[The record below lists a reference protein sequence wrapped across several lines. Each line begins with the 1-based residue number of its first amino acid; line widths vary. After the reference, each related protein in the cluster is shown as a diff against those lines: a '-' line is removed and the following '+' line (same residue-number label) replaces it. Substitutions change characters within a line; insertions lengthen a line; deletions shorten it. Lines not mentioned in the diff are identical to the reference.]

1 MQKAK
6 LTLAAAAL
14 ITFLPMLQGCI
25 PAIIG
30 GAAVGVM
37 SAYDRRSTGTQAD
50 DETTEW
56 KAGQHVPDQYK
67 TFSHTN
73 FTSYNRRVLITGEVP
88 NEEAKAAI
96 ETSTRQIDGVRE
108 VYNELGIG
116 PVSSLGSRST
126 DSYIDS
132 KVKARLVDSN
142 QLSANHI
149 KVVTERAIVHLMG
162 IVNAREAKVAVDVF
176 AALQAQRPEQVVKAA
191 APQGQED
198 EVINTVE
205 QAHPGLRRGGF
216 SSQSTTSA
224 TSRSR
229 RPQRRR

>member
-14 ITFLPMLQGCI
+14 ITVLPMLQGCV

-37 SAYDRRSTGTQAD
+37 SAHDRRSTGTQAD

-56 KAGQHVPDQYK
+56 KASNHVPDQYK
-67 TFSHTN
+67 TFSHIN

-88 NEEAKAAI
+88 SDEAKSVI
-96 ETSTRQIDGVRE
+96 EAETRKLDGVRE

-116 PVSSLGSRST
+116 PVSTLGSRST
-126 DSYIDS
+126 DSFIDS

-142 QLSANHI
+142 QISANHI

-162 IVNAREAKVAVDVF
+162 IVNAREAKVAVDV
-176 AALQAQRPEQVVKAA
+176 ARTTAGVKKVVNVM
-191 APQGQED
+191 
-198 EVINTVE
+198 EVIGDDDTRRLDNQVLGARNPPPASAPVE
-205 QAHPGLRRGGF
+205 TR
-216 SSQSTTSA
+216 
-224 TSRSR
+224 
-229 RPQRRR
+229 

>member
-1 MQKAK
+1 MQKTK

-14 ITFLPMLQGCI
+14 IVALPMLEGCV

-37 SAYDRRSTGTQAD
+37 SAHDRRSTGTQTD

-56 KAGQHVPDQYK
+56 KAGQRVPDQYK
-67 TFSHTN
+67 AFSHVN
-73 FTSYNRRVLITGEVP
+73 FTSYNRRLLITGEVP
-88 NEEAKAAI
+88 SADAKAAI
-96 ETSTRQIDGVRE
+96 EAEVRKIDGVRE
-108 VYNELGIG
+108 VYNELGVG

-142 QLSANHI
+142 QISANHI

-162 IVNAREAKVAVDVF
+162 IVNAREAKVAVDV
-176 AALQAQRPEQVVKAA
+176 ARTTAGVVKVVNVLEIVGDDDTRRIDNQTLGARNPPPA
-191 APQGQED
+191 TAP
-198 EVINTVE
+198 VE
-205 QAHPGLRRGGF
+205 
-216 SSQSTTSA
+216 
-224 TSRSR
+224 SR
-229 RPQRRR
+229 

>member
-14 ITFLPMLQGCI
+14 IVALPMLQGCV

-37 SAYDRRSTGTQAD
+37 SAHDRRSTGTQAD

-88 NEEAKAAI
+88 SEEAKSAI
-96 ETSTRQIDGVRE
+96 EAETRRLEGVRE
-108 VYNELGIG
+108 VYNELGVG
-116 PVSSLGSRST
+116 PVSSFGSRSN

-142 QLSANHI
+142 QISANHI

-162 IVNAREAKVAVDVF
+162 IVNAREAKVAVDV
-176 AALQAQRPEQVVKAA
+176 ARTTAGVKKVVNLL
-191 APQGQED
+191 
-198 EVINTVE
+198 EVIGEDDTRRIDNQALGAHTPPPQTAPVE
-205 QAHPGLRRGGF
+205 TR
-216 SSQSTTSA
+216 
-224 TSRSR
+224 
-229 RPQRRR
+229 

>member
-1 MQKAK
+1 MQKTK

-14 ITFLPMLQGCI
+14 IVALPMLHGCV

-37 SAYDRRSTGTQAD
+37 SAHDRRSTGTQAD

-88 NEEAKAAI
+88 SEEAKTAI
-96 ETSTRQIDGVRE
+96 EAETRRLEGVRE

-116 PVSSLGSRST
+116 PVSSYGSRSN

-142 QLSANHI
+142 QISANHI

-162 IVNAREAKVAVDVF
+162 IVNAREAKVAVDV
-176 AALQAQRPEQVVKAA
+176 ARTTAGVKKVVNLLEIVGDDDTRRLDNQVLGARTPPPA
-191 APQGQED
+191 TAP
-198 EVINTVE
+198 VE
-205 QAHPGLRRGGF
+205 TR
-216 SSQSTTSA
+216 
-224 TSRSR
+224 
-229 RPQRRR
+229 

>member
-14 ITFLPMLQGCI
+14 ILALPMLEGCV
-25 PAIIG
+25 PAVIG

-37 SAYDRRSTGTQAD
+37 SAHDRRSTGTQAD

-56 KAGQHVPDQYK
+56 KAGNHIPDQYK
-67 TFSHTN
+67 TFSHIN
-73 FTSYNRRVLITGEVP
+73 FTSYNRRVLMTGEVP
-88 NEEAKAAI
+88 SEDAKAAI
-96 ETSTRQIDGVRE
+96 EAEVRKLDGVRE

-116 PVSSLGSRST
+116 PASSLGSRST

-142 QLSANHI
+142 QVSANHI

-162 IVNAREAKVAVDVF
+162 IVNAREAKVAVDV
-176 AALQAQRPEQVVKAA
+176 ARTTAGVKK
-191 APQGQED
+191 
-198 EVINTVE
+198 VINLLEVLGDEEIRNIDNRMLGARNPPPASAPVE
-205 QAHPGLRRGGF
+205 KR
-216 SSQSTTSA
+216 
-224 TSRSR
+224 
-229 RPQRRR
+229 